1 MKLPKLTD
9 LVGKD
14 KKVYFSFYRDGELWY
29 KAMWREEKMLTPT
42 STQSTPYWFEF
53 PIPPDDMKGAIFK
66 AEDKSIIFM
75 RFIRKHLEYLAACI
89 KEAEKVNEQAIN
101 NQE

>member
-1 MKLPKLTD
+1 MKLPKITD

-29 KAMWREEKMLTPT
+29 KTHYHKPDGFGLET
-42 STQSTPYWFEF
+42 FEF

-66 AEDKSIIFM
+66 AEDKSIFFM
-75 RFIRKHLEYLAACI
+75 RFIRKHLDYLSASMKTEQLPEMKME
-89 KEAEKVNEQAIN
+89 KENG
-101 NQE
+101 